1 MAKMIKRIAGILG
14 LQPDGEGNA
23 GRAGRTSSAS
33 LVPHSLKTA
42 QDDSRML
49 SKSLPSPQTDPPA
62 PGAVNVA
69 EGSVEVKNRLGLH
82 MRPTT
87 MVAKTA
93 IKYLS
98 TITIARDNKRASARS
113 ASSLERLKAKT
124 GTRLNIRAE
133 GPDAK
138 DALKAVQ
145 ALFDRKFGED

>member
-1 MAKMIKRIAGILG
+1 MIKRIAGMLG
-14 LQPDGEGNA
+14 LQNSRRDTEMPR
-23 GRAGRTSSAS
+23 RALPTSTGPSPLKAAQNDNLVDPAALSSAES
-33 LVPHSLKTA
+33 
-42 QDDSRML
+42 DG
-49 SKSLPSPQTDPPA
+49 PA
-62 PGAVNVA
+62 PSVINVA
-69 EGSVEVKNRLGLH
+69 EGTVEVKNRLGLH

-98 TITIARDNKRASARS
+98 TITIARGNKQASARS
-113 ASSLERLKAKT
+113 ASSLERLKAKA
-124 GTRLNIRAE
+124 GTHLNIRAE

>member
-1 MAKMIKRIAGILG
+1 MIRRIAGILG
-14 LQPDGEGNA
+14 LRQNSRRDPEIARGALSTSTGSSPLKAVQGENCGD
-23 GRAGRTSSAS
+23 SA
-33 LVPHSLKTA
+33 A
-42 QDDSRML
+42 
-49 SKSLPSPQTDPPA
+49 PSPLA
-62 PGAVNVA
+62 PHESAQSDINVA
-69 EGSVEVKNRLGLH
+69 EGTVEVKNRMGLH

-98 TITIARDNKRASARS
+98 TITIARGNKQASARS
-113 ASSLERLKAKT
+113 ASSLERLKAKA
-124 GTRLNIRAE
+124 GTHLNVRAE